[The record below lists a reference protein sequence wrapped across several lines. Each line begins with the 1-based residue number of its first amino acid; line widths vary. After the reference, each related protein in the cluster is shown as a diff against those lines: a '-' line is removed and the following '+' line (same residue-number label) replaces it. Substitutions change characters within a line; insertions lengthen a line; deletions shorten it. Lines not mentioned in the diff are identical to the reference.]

1 MKRRLWS
8 LLLALTM
15 VLSLTACQDVGIIG
29 GENGPTDIT
38 IGDSVQAGDAQTGGG
53 DAVLPE
59 TPEEPAIDE
68 DGTYDSRDEV
78 ALYLWTYG
86 HLPDNYITKSEARD
100 LGWTGGSV
108 ETAAPAAPS
117 AGTGSA
123 IGRGCCPRRT
133 TTGSATSTRWGKTA
147 GGPSVW
153 STPRTALTST
163 IRRTTTRALLCSTGR
178 NDHADHRTGRRPDA

>member
-78 ALYLWTYG
+78 ALYLV
-86 HLPDNYITKSEARD
+86 D
-100 LGWTGGSV
+100 LR
-108 ETAAPAAPS
+108 PS
-117 AGTGSA
+117 AGQLHHQERSPGP
-123 IGRGCCPRRT
+123 GLDRRQRGD
-133 TTGSATSTRWGKTA
+133 
-147 GGPSVW
+147 GGP
-153 STPRTALTST
+153 RLRH
-163 IRRTTTRALLCSTGR
+163 RRGPVRQSGGVAAPGVRLPGVRHRHAGERQPGAKRLVYTEDCAYIYYTEDHYESFALLYGEE
-178 NDHADHRTGRRPDA
+178 

>member
-108 ETAAPAAPS
+108 ETAVP
-117 AGTGSA
+117 GCA
-123 IGRGCCPRRT
+123 IGGDRFGNREGLLPQAYDYRECDIDTLGKDSRGAKRLVYTEDCAYIYYT
-133 TTGSATSTRWGKTA
+133 EDHYESF
-147 GGPSVW
+147 
-153 STPRTALTST
+153 
-163 IRRTTTRALLCSTGR
+163 ALLYGEE
-178 NDHADHRTGRRPDA
+178 

>member
-59 TPEEPAIDE
+59 TPE
-68 DGTYDSRDEV
+68 
-78 ALYLWTYG
+78 
-86 HLPDNYITKSEARD
+86 
-100 LGWTGGSV
+100 
-108 ETAAPAAPS
+108 
-117 AGTGSA
+117 
-123 IGRGCCPRRT
+123 
-133 TTGSATSTRWGKTA
+133 
-147 GGPSVW
+147 
-153 STPRTALTST
+153 
-163 IRRTTTRALLCSTGR
+163 
-178 NDHADHRTGRRPDA
+178 